1 MVDYEDDGH
10 HDKKTGKIMTIGLI
24 GCGIWGK
31 TILRELI
38 SLNIDAK
45 VFDPHPIIKTEL
57 ADTYPQFSAN
67 SLDELK
73 STDGIILASP
83 SATHRPV
90 LEQII
95 PWNLPIFVEK
105 PLTTSL
111 EDAKALQQIA
121 HDHLFMMHIWRYHAG
136 IQLLGEI
143 ARTQKIGSI
152 TALYTSRCNWTSPRT
167 DTDSV
172 WNLAPHDLTIAI
184 EILGAIPTPKAVSI
198 EWHNGI
204 ARGMTALLGDNPFVQ
219 IEVSNR
225 SVTKRREVRLH
236 GTKGIAV
243 LADEKVDYI
252 DIFYGDDHSYP
263 SPIRQERLYFDSTPP
278 LKREMMAF
286 VDFLNG
292 GPTPISSFQEGLYT
306 IDLLSQLHEMAK

>member
-31 TILRELI
+31 IILRELV
-38 SLNIDAK
+38 SLKIDLK
-45 VFDPHPIIKTEL
+45 VFDPHPIVKAEL
-57 ADTYPQFSAN
+57 ADAYPQFSINTA
-67 SLDELK
+67 DELIA
-73 STDGIILASP
+73 TDGIILASP
-83 SATHRPV
+83 SATHRQI

-111 EDAKALQQIA
+111 EDAKALQKIA
-121 HDHLFMMHIWRYHAG
+121 HNQLFMMHIWRYHAG
-136 IQLLGEI
+136 IRLLGEI
-143 ARTQKIGSI
+143 ARAHEIGKITS
-152 TALYTSRCNWTSPRT
+152 LYTSRCNWTSPRT

-172 WNLAPHDLTIAI
+172 WNLTPHDLTIAI

-198 EWHNGI
+198 EWHDGI

-225 SVTKRREVRLH
+225 SVNKRREVRLH
-236 GTKGIAV
+236 GTEGIAV
-243 LADEKVDYI
+243 LADEKVDYV

-263 SPIRQERLYFDSTPP
+263 SPTRQERRYFDSTPP
-278 LKREMMAF
+278 LKRELMAF

-292 GPTPISSFQEGLYT
+292 GPPPISDFQEGLDT
-306 IDLLSQLHEMAK
+306 VELLSQLHEMAK